1 MFNALMEQK
10 TTQFQLNILR
20 NRINKLES
28 EEMKAKM
35 KIEKAQQRVREL
47 EQQKMIKQHERQMND
62 FLYQK

>member
-1 MFNALMEQK
+1 MEQK